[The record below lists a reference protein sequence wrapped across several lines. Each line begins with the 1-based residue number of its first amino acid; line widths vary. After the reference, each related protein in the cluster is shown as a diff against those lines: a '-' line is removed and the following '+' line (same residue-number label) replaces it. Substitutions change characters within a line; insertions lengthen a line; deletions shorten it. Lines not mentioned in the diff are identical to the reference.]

1 MSKNAFMKNLV
12 MTTEYDAKQIRKDL
26 TEMIETYK
34 PNPVPDVDFDIFDFN
49 HREHDLWAAINA
61 LREICREGYLPDHEW
76 RLKEVAAL
84 LEMHL
89 EQ

>member
-1 MSKNAFMKNLV
+1 

-26 TEMIETYK
+26 AEMIETYK

-61 LREICREGYLPDHEW
+61 LREIVREGYVSEYDW
-76 RLKEVAAL
+76 RLNEMANY

>member
-1 MSKNAFMKNLV
+1 
-12 MTTEYDAKQIRKDL
+12 MTTKKL
-26 TEMIETYK
+26 TA
-34 PNPVPDVDFDIFDFN
+34 VPDVDFDIFDFN

-61 LREICREGYLPDHEW
+61 LREIVREGYLPDHEW

-89 EQ
+89 ENS

>member
-1 MSKNAFMKNLV
+1 MLKNALWKNLV
-12 MTTEYDAKQIRKDL
+12 MTTKKL
-26 TEMIETYK
+26 TA
-34 PNPVPDVDFDIFDFN
+34 VPDVDFDIFDFN

-61 LREICREGYLPDHEW
+61 LREIVREGYLPDHEW

-89 EQ
+89 ENS

>member
-1 MSKNAFMKNLV
+1 VKKMFKNALWKNLV
-12 MTTEYDAKQIRKDL
+12 MTTKKL
-26 TEMIETYK
+26 TA
-34 PNPVPDVDFDIFDFN
+34 VPDVDWDNFGKPDPFDYN
-49 HREHDLWAAINA
+49 PREHDLWLAINA
-61 LREICREGYLPDHEW
+61 LRFIVSQNYLPDHEW

>member
-1 MSKNAFMKNLV
+1 MNAFMKNLV
-12 MTTEYDAKQIRKDL
+12 MTTKKL
-26 TEMIETYK
+26 TA
-34 PNPVPDVDFDIFDFN
+34 VPDVDFDIFDFN

-61 LREICREGYLPDHEW
+61 LREIVREGYLPDHEW

-89 EQ
+89 ENS